1 MKTPEE
7 QSVIYETDRLY
18 LRGLCKAD
26 IDGPYLHWFDDQE
39 VCRFNSHGIFPS
51 TRKRLESYIEML
63 QTSDT
68 HLVWA
73 ILLKDGN
80 KHIGNISLQS
90 MDLRNRCAEFAI
102 IMGDKSCWGH
112 GYAEEAA
119 RVLFNHGFNKVG
131 LHRIYCG
138 TSENNA
144 GMIALARKLG
154 MQQEGIRRQAL
165 FENGAFV
172 DAIEF
177 GLVQGEQGSAS

>member
-1 MKTPEE
+1 MKEVVE
-7 QSVIYETDRLY
+7 KSVIYETDRLY
-18 LRGLCKAD
+18 FRGLCAAD

-51 TRKRLESYIEML
+51 SRQRLESYIEML
-63 QTSDT
+63 QISDA

-73 ILLKDGN
+73 VFLKEDDR
-80 KHIGNISLQS
+80 HIGNISLQS
-90 MDLRNRCAEFAI
+90 IDRYNRSAEFAV
-102 IMGDKSCWGH
+102 IMGDRSCWGH

-119 RVLFNHGFNKVG
+119 RLLCRHGFNKVG

-144 GMIALARKLG
+144 GMIALAQKLG
-154 MQQEGIRRQAL
+154 MSKEGVRSQAL
-165 FENGAFV
+165 FENGSFV

-177 GLVQGEQGSAS
+177 GFVKGELSPEV

>member
-1 MKTPEE
+1 MKISDG
-7 QSVIYETDRLY
+7 QSVIYETERLL

-39 VCRFNSHGIFPS
+39 VCRFNSHGMFPS
-51 TRKRLESYIEML
+51 SRQRLESYIEML

-73 ILLKDGN
+73 VLLKEGRR
-80 KHIGNISLQS
+80 HIGNISLQS
-90 MDLRNRCAEFAI
+90 IDRYNRCAEFAI
-102 IMGDKSCWGH
+102 IMGDRSCWGK
-112 GYAEEAA
+112 GYAGEAA
-119 RVLFNHGFNKVG
+119 RILCSHGFNRVG

-144 GMIALARKLG
+144 GMISLARKLG
-154 MQQEGIRRQAL
+154 MKQEGVRRQAL
-165 FENGAFV
+165 FENGSFV

-177 GLVQGEQGSAS
+177 GFVKGELNSES